1 MAADL
6 QHAWIVRPA
15 EFDELQHALLKA
27 LSGATRSREV
37 ECVAQIRRLWA
48 VVAHSK
54 RSDVAVSPALVDAL
68 LATATEPEQ
77 GCVVCGAPTHVRG
90 TRCAANQLASC
101 DSFVVLCVHCMCRA
115 MTMCVGSMPFT
126 SKLHSHH
133 CICAC
138 GGRGSLQASPF
149 PCVGELPS
157 AACYC
162 MVLM

>member
-6 QHAWIVRPA
+6 QHARIVRPA

-68 LATATEPEQ
+68 LATAIEPEQ
-77 GCVVCGAPTHVRG
+77 GCVVCGAPTFVARIVRP
-90 TRCAANQLASC
+90 TSWRAVVQ
-101 DSFVVLCVHCMCRA
+101 FVYCV
-115 MTMCVGSMPFT
+115 
-126 SKLHSHH
+126 
-133 CICAC
+133 
-138 GGRGSLQASPF
+138 
-149 PCVGELPS
+149 
-157 AACYC
+157 
-162 MVLM
+162 